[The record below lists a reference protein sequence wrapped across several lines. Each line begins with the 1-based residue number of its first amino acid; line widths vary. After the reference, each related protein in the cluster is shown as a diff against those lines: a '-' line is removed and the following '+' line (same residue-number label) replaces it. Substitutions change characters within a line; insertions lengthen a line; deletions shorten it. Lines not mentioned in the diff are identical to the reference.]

1 MRAPVTFTKFSPTAT
16 LAKLRV
22 QYHTSNIDILQLGW
36 GALAVGGGCSGPHM
50 AFRDIM
56 ERVSLFPDG
65 QCSPSLSERLP
76 DVGPRASHYS
86 LAGMES
92 DDVTG
97 GHGPW
102 CFPWC
107 LAGVEQ
113 LLSRSCLSRLP
124 LFWPFG

>member
-1 MRAPVTFTKFSPTAT
+1 MRAPVTFTKFSLTAT

-22 QYHTSNIDILQLGW
+22 QYHTSNTDILQLGW

-50 AFRDIM
+50 AFRDSM

-76 DVGPRASHYS
+76 DVRPGASRYS

-92 DDVTG
+92 EVLTQPLLARVGTG
-97 GHGPW
+97 P
-102 CFPWC
+102 
-107 LAGVEQ
+107 GVF
-113 LLSRSCLSRLP
+113 RGV
-124 LFWPFG
+124 WPE